1 MAMMKLLLTQSIGE
15 ELKNISKWMFQGGG
29 GYNILC
35 SFDFFSFLI
44 FELVL
49 LSDDPEH
56 GLFACFLKFPG
67 NDQFVQY
74 KVCLATSTKL

>member
-1 MAMMKLLLTQSIGE
+1 
-15 ELKNISKWMFQGGG
+15 
-29 GYNILC
+29 
-35 SFDFFSFLI
+35 LI

-56 GLFACFLKFPG
+56 GLFACFLKFSG

-74 KVCLATSTKL
+74 KVCLPTSTKL